1 MEEEETEE
9 GQRGRQRGETEE
21 RQRGETEE
29 RQRRETEGRDGGETE
44 GETDDR
50 YNDEGVPVPLQLSRT
65 LEQ

>member
-9 GQRGRQRGETEE
+9 GQRG